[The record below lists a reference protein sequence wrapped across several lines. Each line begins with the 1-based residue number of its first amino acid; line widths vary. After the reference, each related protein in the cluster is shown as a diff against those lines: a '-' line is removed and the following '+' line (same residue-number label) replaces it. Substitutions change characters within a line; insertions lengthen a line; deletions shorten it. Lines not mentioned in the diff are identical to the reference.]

1 MNYIKLIYLSVFCGI
16 ITILAFFNIVYS
28 FYLNLYLN
36 LNTYIYTF
44 FISIFLSLIFYIAKN
59 NNEKKT
65 TIYEKILTILLGYFL
80 LPLIISI
87 PFYFSIYNLTFINS
101 FFEAISGFTS
111 TGFTIFNNI
120 NHIDQSLILWR
131 SASQWVGGLY
141 FLFSI
146 IVLIDIFDHSFK
158 KSLTNF
164 ISFNKAETLKQ
175 SLKIFLLYS
184 TMTLV
189 IFIILNIFDV
199 RLFNSLNLA
208 MTIISSGG
216 FLPSNDLSNI
226 LIKNSQIIITSL
238 LMLTSFFSIF
248 LTYNLFFTKNHNLN
262 FFNEDIHLLIY
273 FLTLLLIFFI
283 FPNYDN
289 NFSQLFLS
297 LTSSVS
303 NIGFS
308 LNNDL
313 PNLSFI
319 FLIFVMIGGSFFS
332 TSSGIRFL
340 KVYSLFK
347 YSINEILSYSRP
359 KNIYINKHLFSK
371 EFFKID
377 EIYKYFLSILIFI
390 LSLLFLTFLLTLSG
404 IEFESSFKLSI
415 LTLMN
420 TVNSSMYGLSDFSFY
435 DLHFLNKYYL
445 IFFMIMGRFELLTL
459 LIVCKKFLFKNWI
472 RTINIFNIFICTLS
486 SAG

>member
-1 MNYIKLIYLSVFCGI
+1 MKYIKLIYLSIFCGI
-16 ITILAFFNIVYS
+16 ISILSFFNIVYS
-28 FYLNLYLN
+28 YYLNLYLN

-44 FISIFLSLIFYIAKN
+44 VLSFFLMVLFYISKSKD
-59 NNEKKT
+59 EKKT
-65 TIYEKILTILLGYFL
+65 TIYEKILTILFGYFF

-101 FFEAISGFTS
+101 YFEAISGFTS
-111 TGFTIFNNI
+111 TGFTIFDNI
-120 NHIDQSLILWR
+120 NNIDQSLVLWR
-131 SASQWVGGLY
+131 SASQWLGGLY

-146 IVLIDIFDHSFK
+146 IILIDIFDHSFK

-164 ISFNKAETLKQ
+164 ISFNKAETFKQ

-184 TMTLV
+184 LITLL
-189 IFIILNIFDV
+189 IFITLNIFGI

-226 LIKNSQIIITSL
+226 LINNPQIIITSL

-248 LTYNLFFTKNHNLN
+248 LVYNLVFTKNHNLN
-262 FFNEDIHLLIY
+262 FFNEDIHLSFYLITLS
-273 FLTLLLIFFI
+273 FLFFI
-283 FPNYDN
+283 FFNYDN
-289 NFSQLFLS
+289 NFFNLFLS

-308 LNNDL
+308 LNNNST
-313 PNLSFI
+313 NLSFI
-319 FLIFVMIGGSFFS
+319 FLILVMIGGSFFS

-340 KVYSLFK
+340 KIYSLFK

-359 KNIYINKHLFSK
+359 KNIYVNKLLFSK
-371 EFFKID
+371 EFFQLN
-377 EIYKYFLSILIFI
+377 EIYKYFLSVIVFVI
-390 LSLLFLTFLLTLSG
+390 SLLFLTFLLTLSG
-404 IEFESSFKLSI
+404 IEFENSFKLSV

-435 DLHFLNKYYL
+435 ELHYFTKYFL
-445 IFFMIMGRFELLTL
+445 IFFMIMGRLELLTL
-459 LIVCKKFLFKNWI
+459 LIICKKFLFKN
-472 RTINIFNIFICTLS
+472 
-486 SAG
+486 

>member
-16 ITILAFFNIVYS
+16 ISILSFFNIVYS
-28 FYLNLYLN
+28 YYLNLYLN

-44 FISIFLSLIFYIAKN
+44 FIAIILSLIFYISKN
-59 NNEKKT
+59 NDEKKT

-80 LPLIISI
+80 LPIIISI
-87 PFYFSIYNLTFINS
+87 PFYFSIYNLTFVNS
-101 FFEAISGFTS
+101 YFEAISGFTS
-111 TGFTIFNNI
+111 TGFTIFDNI

-146 IVLIDIFDHSFK
+146 ILLIDIFDHSFK

-184 TMTLV
+184 FITLG
-189 IFIILNIFDV
+189 IFIILNIFEI
-199 RLFNSLNLA
+199 RMFNSLNLA
-208 MTIISSGG
+208 MTVISSGG
-216 FLPSNDLSNI
+216 FLPSNNLSNI
-226 LIKNSQIIITSL
+226 LINNSQIVITSI

-248 LTYNLFFTKNHNLN
+248 LSYNLVFTKNHNLN
-262 FFNEDIHLLIY
+262 FFNEDIHLLFY
-273 FLTLLLIFFI
+273 FLTLLFIFFI
-283 FPNYDN
+283 FFNFDN
-289 NFSQLFLS
+289 NFGVLLLS

-308 LNNDL
+308 LDNDS

-319 FLIFVMIGGSFFS
+319 FLIIVIIGGSFFS

-371 EFFKID
+371 EFFQLN
-377 EIYKYFLSILIFI
+377 EIYKYFLTVIIFI
-390 LSLLFLTFLLTLSG
+390 ISLLFLTFLLTLNG
-404 IEFESSFKLSI
+404 VKFEDSFKLSI

-420 TVNSSMYGLSDFSFY
+420 TVNSSIYGLSDFSFT
-435 DLHFLNKYYL
+435 DLNFFTKYYL
-445 IFFMIMGRFELLTL
+445 IFFMIIGRLELLTL
-459 LIVCKKFLFKNWI
+459 LIISKKFLFKN
-472 RTINIFNIFICTLS
+472 
-486 SAG
+486 